1 MKNILVISASPR
13 KGGNSDVLCDE
24 FIKGAQQAG
33 HKTEKIFLRNFKV
46 NYCTGCGVCNS
57 THKCVQKD
65 DMAEIMD
72 KMVNADVIVFATP
85 VYFYTMDAQ
94 LKTLIDRTVPRY
106 TEMVNKE
113 VYYIL
118 TAADTN
124 AANLEKTVESIR
136 GFTLDCLDGAVE
148 KGILYGTGVWDKGEV
163 QSSAHMKPLTKWDF
177 IHKIHLE
184 ESLLW
189 QALFS

>member
-65 DMAEIMD
+65 DMADILN
-72 KMVNADVIVFATP
+72 KMVEADVIVFATP
-85 VYFYTMDAQ
+85 VYFYSMDGQ
-94 LKTLIDRTVPRY
+94 MKTLIDRTVPRY
-106 TEMVNKE
+106 TEMTDKDF
-113 VYYIL
+113 YFIL
-118 TAADTN
+118 TAADTDK
-124 AANLEKTVESIR
+124 ANLFRTMETFR
-136 GFTLDCLDGAVE
+136 GFTEDCLEGARE
-148 KGILYGTGVWDKGEV
+148 AGIIYGTGAWQIGEIKNTP
-163 QSSAHMKPLTKWDF
+163 AYH
-177 IHKIHLE
+177 
-184 ESLLW
+184 
-189 QALFS
+189 QAYEMGKKV

>member
-1 MKNILVISASPR
+1 MKNILVLSASPR
-13 KGGNSDVLCDE
+13 KGGNSDVLCDQ
-24 FIKGAQQAG
+24 FIKGAEEAG
-33 HKTEKIFLRNFKV
+33 NKAEKIFLRGKKIG
-46 NYCTGCGVCNS
+46 YCTGCGVCNS

-72 KMVNADVIVFATP
+72 KMVSADVLVFATP

-118 TAADTN
+118 TAADPD
-124 AANLEKTVESIR
+124 ASNLSKTVESIR
-136 GFTLDCLDGAVE
+136 GFTLDCLEGAEE
-148 KGILYGTGVWDKGEV
+148 KGILYGGGVWDKGEV
-163 QSSAHMKPLTKWDF
+163 LESGHMQVAYEMGL
-177 IHKIHLE
+177 H
-184 ESLLW
+184 
-189 QALFS
+189 A